1 VKAYKDSA
9 CEALGRGATS
19 RWIWGIH
26 SFLMAFSGR
35 MTIYDHHK
43 LYVTMIEVGR
53 FMALSWFIMVI
64 YGYGTIILIYFNGH
78 LIETM
83 AT

>member
-1 VKAYKDSA
+1 
-9 CEALGRGATS
+9 
-19 RWIWGIH
+19 
-26 SFLMAFSGR
+26 